1 MDNGLIQALLI
12 GAIILLYTLQSLFS
26 KMFNDSYPGDA
37 KHSADVFAIVAGV
50 VVAIVSLFFSG
61 FKFGEFRWETLL
73 LGVINAGILYGYD
86 QCIIK
91 ASGKGPYSIMMVFN
105 LGGGIVIPALVS
117 PFLPFSSF
125 KPVHFIVQMVA
136 VVIICVSI
144 YLVSAKKNES
154 VTEDGKK
161 SGLKTFFILSALL
174 AIMNGLYGVVYVVHN
189 GVMSNVFAGI
199 GSEELILEAV
209 NQQKQTLV
217 IYSFLITAIISF
229 IRLSITEK
237 KNVLKPFKQ
246 NKKSLLN
253 LILAAVVSAMAV
265 NVLVLLV
272 GVVNETMLYTF
283 DNAGVMLL
291 SALASALI
299 FKDKLSTKNIIGCV
313 IMTLAL
319 VMMGASESIASWFV
333 A

>member
-50 VVAIVSLFFSG
+50 VVALVSLFFSG